1 MLRTPKRIRCKICKE
16 MFENPLYRGSSIV
29 IVTCDGCRRAMFSSA
44 TLKKMEKK
52 GTKGEFTA
60 KAKKAGYTKEDGS
73 GDAQAY
79 AKHVLANKDDF
90 DEEPIKQAQF
100 AANVGKM
107 AKEKK
112 EE

>member
-1 MLRTPKRIRCKICKE
+1 MDKMKAKREGIAKK
-16 MFENPLYRGSSIV
+16 LWLQDAS
-29 IVTCDGCRRAMFSSA
+29 
-44 TLKKMEKK
+44 KKMEKK

-90 DEEPIKQAQF
+90 DEETIKQAQF

>member
-1 MLRTPKRIRCKICKE
+1 MDKMKEKRE
-16 MFENPLYRGSSIV
+16 SIAKNYFLQKANK
-29 IVTCDGCRRAMFSSA
+29 R
-44 TLKKMEKK
+44 MEKK

-90 DEEPIKQAQF
+90 DEETIKQAQF
-100 AANVGKM
+100 ALNMGNL